1 MKTASYNPSPLEV
14 ELAKGL
20 TKLGPEIE
28 KYLTNN
34 KISSIENKIEADNPM
49 VVIHTTDADGDPHE
63 IVMKIIQRPDSF

>member
-14 ELAKGL
+14 ELANGL
-20 TKLGPEIE
+20 TELGPEIE

-49 VVIHTTDADGDPHE
+49 VVIHTTDTDGDPHE